1 MTPIREAQ
9 TFNRLWKRLGVRA
22 RSYVSLPDGAG
33 ACRTPPVVGTDDQI
47 LDQLLAQTTGYQ
59 PRRSEA

>member
-9 TFNRLWKRLGVRA
+9 TFNRLWKQLGVSA

-33 ACRTPPVVGTDDQI
+33 ACRTPPLTGTEAEI
-47 LDQLLAQTTGYQ
+47 VETLLSQTTGYE

>member
-9 TFNRLWKRLGVRA
+9 KFNRLWKQLGVRITT
-22 RSYVSLPDGAG
+22 YVPLPAGAG
-33 ACRTPPVVGTDDQI
+33 ACRTPPLTGTEAEI
-47 LDQLLAQTTGYQ
+47 VETLLSQTTGYE

>member
-9 TFNRLWKRLGVRA
+9 IYNRLWKRLGVRT

-33 ACRTPPVVGTDDQI
+33 ACRTPPLTGTAAEI
-47 LDQLLAQTTGYQ
+47 VETLVSQTTGYE